1 MEFFAEFFK
10 SFYIESRR
18 NFIDELHEEDMY
30 ENIRLAAFHNA
41 CAESD
46 GVVFTYDE
54 MEENRI
60 RANENMEI
68 CHKNIYLW
76 IDIGV
81 KISMIYLVFFI
92 LAFPV
97 LVVGI
102 CLSLIFKNLLILVG
116 SGVAIA
122 AIFIAELIMRV
133 ITLRQISSS
142 YYDYGYAEAVAQFSD
157 SRNNSIVITPPTRAL
172 I

>member
-60 RANENMEI
+60 RANKNMEI
-68 CHKNIYLW
+68 CRKNIYLW

-81 KISMIYLVFFI
+81 KISIIYLVFFI

-102 CLSLIFKNLLILVG
+102 CLSLIFKNLLILMG
-116 SGVAIA
+116 FGVAIA

-157 SRNNSIVITPPTRAL
+157 SRNSSIVITPPTRAL

>member
-60 RANENMEI
+60 RANKNMEI
-68 CHKNIYLW
+68 CRKDIYLW
-76 IDIGV
+76 IDIGA
-81 KISMIYLVFFI
+81 KISMIYLVLFI

-116 SGVAIA
+116 FGVAIA

-157 SRNNSIVITPPTRAL
+157 SRNSNIVITPPTRAL

>member
-1 MEFFAEFFK
+1 MEFFAEFLK

-18 NFIDELHEEDMY
+18 NFINELHEEDMY

-46 GVVFTYDE
+46 GMVFTYNE

-68 CHKNIYLW
+68 CRRDIYLW
-76 IDIGV
+76 INIGTR
-81 KISMIYLVFFI
+81 ISMIYLVFFI
-92 LAFPV
+92 LLFPT
-97 LVVGI
+97 LTVGL

-116 SGVAIA
+116 FVVAIA
-122 AIFIAELIMRV
+122 GIFITELIMRV
-133 ITLRQISSS
+133 ITLRQIGSA
-142 YYDYGYAEAVAQFSD
+142 YYDYGYAEAVVQISD
-157 SRNNSIVITPPTRAL
+157 TRSSNAVITPPTRAL

>member
-18 NFIDELHEEDMY
+18 NFINELHEEDMY

-46 GVVFTYDE
+46 GMVFTYDE

-68 CHKNIYLW
+68 CRKDIYLW

-81 KISMIYLVFFI
+81 KISMVYLVFFI

-116 SGVAIA
+116 FGVAIA

-157 SRNNSIVITPPTRAL
+157 SRNSNIVITPPTRAL